1 MSSIP
6 KVPALFM
13 PEPDEIDI
21 GGTFDPEEGA
31 SEILSP
37 KKLENTMRV
46 QCAHGA
52 PLLTAGKMPTNEE
65 LDAVNATGVVMTAT
79 GRRVSSFIRDAQRV
93 VFHTFNPRRK
103 QEYVDRGALY
113 VRHHGEAVDTEEGVR
128 LGGPGLVTITSL
140 EAVGDLRTLKGKH
153 TVGTR
158 GSPQDRMMGMVLD
171 QPVIVRVGGADDVLT
186 PEVKE
191 QVLTHEIEGFIFQDV
206 KDLLQFQS
214 AWKEVALPST
224 IDASRVVHPEPSVL
238 LEASPEDLLQFFAN
252 EQNFA
257 EGNPCDG
264 YIVTEPLSPSDAQR
278 IWDARVT
285 RIADVHDKP
294 LEFPEGALR
303 VGVLN
308 LQGAS
313 KVERWMLKQ
322 LRQQILTWMNIR
334 IKMVHTRQ
342 EIENLHGI
350 VYPGG
355 WHGPQLML
363 YNDHRLGINEAVRQA
378 ITEERLGVLF
388 SCAGAIGAG
397 NPKKE
402 RIGCSKHPPSNFL
415 DYGIHNNK
423 LSGRVP
429 MRFRRGDNG
438 SESWEER
445 MTNCV
450 GAPIFLNPNPEQLQP
465 LVTTMDH
472 APVAL
477 KKRAIGPKPPI
488 YAAGIHSTLLESEW
502 LEELGRS
509 QAEKRRKGVQD

>member
-1 MSSIP
+1 
-6 KVPALFM
+6 M
-13 PEPDEIDI
+13 PEADEIDV
-21 GGTFDPEEGA
+21 GGAFDPDEGA

-52 PLLTAGKMPTNEE
+52 PLLTVKKMPSNEE

-79 GRRVSSFIRDAQRV
+79 GRQVSTFIRDAQRV
-93 VFHTFNPRRK
+93 IFHTFNPRRT
-103 QEYVDRGALY
+103 QDYTDRGELY
-113 VRHHGEAVDTEEGVR
+113 VHHHGQEVESAEGVR

-140 EAVGDLRTLKGKH
+140 EALGDLRTLTGKRV
-153 TVGTR
+153 TG
-158 GSPQDRMMGMVLD
+158 GSRSPHDRMMEMVLD
-171 QPVIVRVGGADDVLT
+171 QPVIVRVGNATDVLT
-186 PEVKE
+186 PQVKE

-206 KDLLQFQS
+206 ADLLRFQHE
-214 AWKEVALPST
+214 WKGVALPASV
-224 IDASRVVHPEPSVL
+224 DASRVVHPEPSVL
-238 LEASPEDLLQFFAN
+238 LEATPEDLLQFFAN

-285 RIADVHDKP
+285 RIADAHDQP

-303 VGVLN
+303 VGVIN

-313 KVERWMLKQ
+313 KVERWLLKQ
-322 LRQQILTWMNIR
+322 LRQQILTWMHIR

-342 EIENLHGI
+342 ELEGLHGI
-350 VYPGG
+350 VFPGG

-363 YNDHRLGINEAVRQA
+363 YNDPRLGINDAVRQA
-378 ITEERLGVLF
+378 IAEERLGVLF

-438 SESWEER
+438 SERWEER

-450 GAPIFLNPNPEQLQP
+450 GAPIFLNPSPEQLQP
-465 LVTTMDH
+465 IVTTMDH
-472 APVAL
+472 APVAV
-477 KKRAIGPKPPI
+477 KKRSVGTKPPI
-488 YAAGIHSTLLESEW
+488 FAAGIHSTLLESEW

-509 QAEKRRKGVQD
+509 QAEIRRKGVQD